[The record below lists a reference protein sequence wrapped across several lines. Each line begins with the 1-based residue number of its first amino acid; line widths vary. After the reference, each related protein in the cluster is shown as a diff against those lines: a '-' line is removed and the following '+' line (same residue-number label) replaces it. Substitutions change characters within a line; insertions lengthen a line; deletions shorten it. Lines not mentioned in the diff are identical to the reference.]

1 MSAKA
6 AHHAALAERFTVIAP
21 DIVGFGCTDRP
32 DAFPYGLDAR
42 APQRVDRLVLMAP
55 VARASR

>member
-1 MSAKA
+1 MP
-6 AHHAALAERFTVIAP
+6 ALAERFTVIAP